1 MMATPW
7 LAHVLL
13 RRWPGPPECPQGHLR
28 VPRATCVPPCRTGPP
43 APTAPGRPGRHFSVP
58 VPPLEPHGTRSH
70 KGCAQVPPCQTPMC
84 PKLPCPES
92 GLVPP
97 PPEGCSRL
105 TKEQDPALKEE
116 KSPRAGWGEALTLL
130 KLDLQHIRRVRRGG
144 RVAGLRVEAGG
155 GRILQGEGDKGKW
168 VPLAQ
173 PTSPT
178 SPDLG
183 TLHPPPPVP
192 IPKRGGRGERRHK
205 AAPEPAGAPGTK
217 GPEKSDNFSP
227 QLDLIFFFDAP
238 TAGGGIAAE
247 KQVRQ
252 GKVRLFFGQRG
263 ISRAAAPPH

>member
-1 MMATPW
+1 M
-7 LAHVLL
+7 
-13 RRWPGPPECPQGHLR
+13 
-28 VPRATCVPPCRTGPP
+28 PPCRTGPP

-70 KGCAQVPPCQTPMC
+70 KGRAQVPPCQTPTCPKCC

-97 PPEGCSRL
+97 PPEGCSGL

-155 GRILQGEGDKGKW
+155 GRILQGGGDKGKS

-173 PTSPT
+173 PTSPA
-178 SPDLG
+178 SPDLD
-183 TLHPPPPVP
+183 TLHPLPPVP
-192 IPKRGGRGERRHK
+192 IPKRGGRGECRHK
-205 AAPEPAGAPGTK
+205 SSAG
-217 GPEKSDNFSP
+217 
-227 QLDLIFFFDAP
+227 
-238 TAGGGIAAE
+238 AGGGPGNKGAGEI
-247 KQVRQ
+247 RQ
-252 GKVRLFFGQRG
+252 FFP
-263 ISRAAAPPH
+263 ST